1 MHSST
6 TNLVHL
12 RTETVIGHLQDIMRI
27 AHVRWHV
34 GVCYTTIGP
43 TGAPMMIYDNRLVAG
58 TGRRS
63 SPPAQAE
70 NHPFDD
76 FLRSYTTTVREAAL
90 CVPYMS
96 RDRTLVTMR
105 SPVTAVVG

>member
-12 RTETVIGHLQDIMRI
+12 RTETVSGHLQDIMHI

-43 TGAPMMIYDNRLVAG
+43 TGAPMMIYDI
-58 TGRRS
+58 
-63 SPPAQAE
+63 
-70 NHPFDD
+70 D
-76 FLRSYTTTVREAAL
+76 
-90 CVPYMS
+90 
-96 RDRTLVTMR
+96 
-105 SPVTAVVG
+105 